1 MIYRVLRFFRI
12 FDKKGFGGRGDFS
25 QRFLGKRA
33 NLPSASAVL
42 KRFQSWWVS
51 FRRSLSLCTE
61 GVFPRSVKRISRITL
76 LIVAGV
82 AALVGVGLLAI
93 NLYVQS
99 PGTQV
104 RLREIVSENLGYP
117 VSVFR
122 ISFTPW
128 NGLHLEDVVIQ
139 DPSANYPLLKAE
151 DLWIQCNYM
160 PLLRRK
166 LIVRQVFLSDA
177 EIRIP
182 TTARLE
188 AEAETDEP
196 AAPASVAQP
205 GSKSASPTIAK
216 SDTTGSRSKKTVLA
230 ENRIP
235 GNLWVEIRKFKIHH
249 GTIYLLGAKGIP
261 TATLRDIEG
270 SVQSHKSEYL
280 GKVRIASA
288 ALADSINAEEI
299 TSPVKCSN
307 GALDLENITA
317 QISGGEIH
325 GNFHADLTNSDLPYR
340 LYFQMTGVDVNQIVS
355 RAGGIL
361 DRAHGILEG
370 SFQLAGCM
378 RDPSLASGDGSL
390 EIKTAYLDQYPM
402 LKALGRW
409 TQIDE
414 LQRLD
419 LERALSKFSVVG
431 QDIKVDS
438 VQLISKNCQVFL
450 WGTVQSAQKLDLNGR
465 LTVSQ
470 FLSQKIPN
478 ELEENFAKSKD
489 GESRYLDF
497 QVTGSVLKPQTDLV
511 DRIIGDKAKL
521 FKKLFRT
528 DHKEKRHDRIPT
540 GSEQAGTPSDG

>member
-1 MIYRVLRFFRI
+1 M
-12 FDKKGFGGRGDFS
+12 
-25 QRFLGKRA
+25 
-33 NLPSASAVL
+33 
-42 KRFQSWWVS
+42 
-51 FRRSLSLCTE
+51 
-61 GVFPRSVKRISRITL
+61 TL
-76 LIVAGV
+76 LVIVGLAG
-82 AALVGVGLLAI
+82 LVGLGLLAI

-139 DPSANYPLLKAE
+139 DPSTNYPLLKAE
-151 DLWIQCNYM
+151 DLWIQCNYL

-166 LIVRQVFLSDA
+166 LIVRQVYLSGA

-182 TTARLE
+182 TTARLDP
-188 AEAETDEP
+188 EAETEKP
-196 AAPASVAQP
+196 AAPESVP
-205 GSKSASPTIAK
+205 ESGSKSVSPSIAK
-216 SDTTGSRSKKTVLA
+216 SDPTGSRSKKTVLA
-230 ENRIP
+230 GNRIP
-235 GNLWVEIRKFKIHH
+235 GNPWVEIRKFKIRH

-288 ALADSINAEEI
+288 ALADSVNAEEI
-299 TSPVKCSN
+299 SSPVKCSN
-307 GALDLENITA
+307 GELSLENITA

-325 GNFHADLTNSDLPYR
+325 GNFRADLTNSDLPYR
-340 LYFQMTGVDVNQIVS
+340 LYFEMTGVNINEIVS

-361 DRAHGILEG
+361 DRAHGILQG

-438 VQLISKNCQVFL
+438 VQLISKNCQVVL

-497 QVTGSVLKPQTDLV
+497 QITGSVLKPQTDLV
-511 DRIIGDKAKL
+511 ERIIGDKSKF

-528 DHKEKRHDRIPT
+528 DHKEKRHDRIPP